1 MSKRSAFYSQ
11 GESLVQ
17 QDEIN
22 TLTEKLAYMKIINM
36 RDPRLSL
43 SISNLVIGRKQT
55 TIVNILCSVILSV
68 FITGYS
74 HAGTWRDDFDGNELN
89 GWERIVEHNPWNTR
103 WKVLG
108 GILFSQIRKPREP
121 LIPDKDIADFLQ
133 WTGMPFRLEQLTV
146 IGTEII
152 YHQEGKLGMGELC
165 LFLGKRRAVPHF
177 AVEGYIFSPEET
189 SRVTFTANGDY
200 SRGKTKAWYGDKF
213 PFTTRHLKVVFDSG
227 EFKVFTNKDLLA
239 EFIDARF
246 TEIDVVGLLITSHI
260 GEVWFG
266 AHISSFSITGQRIIN
281 QNLAVQLKEMQ
292 FVMTWAHLKQFE

>member
-1 MSKRSAFYSQ
+1 M
-11 GESLVQ
+11 
-17 QDEIN
+17 EIK
-22 TLTEKLAYMKIINM
+22 TICDIC
-36 RDPRLSL
+36 RFL
-43 SISNLVIGRKQT
+43 SIFNLVMDRKQRIIKT
-55 TIVNILCSVILSV
+55 FLCLVFLSV
-68 FITGYS
+68 LLCGHS
-74 HAGTWRDDFDGNELN
+74 SAGTWRDTFDENELN
-89 GWERIVEHNPWNTR
+89 GWERIAEHNPWNAR

-133 WTGMPFRLEQLTV
+133 WTGMPFRLDQLTV

-152 YHQEGKLGMGELC
+152 YPQGGKLGMGELC

-200 SRGKTKAWYGDKF
+200 SRGKTKTWYGDKF

-246 TEIDVVGLLITSHI
+246 TEIDVAGLLITSHI